1 MAQYF
6 VRELNWP
13 LYKVKTTHS
22 AFIIEAPTVA
32 DLYWYVAKKGLEGN
46 IITSVVEIKPNGSTP
61 KIPVLSTKE
70 YKAIHK
76 ALYEKNKRTPV
87 PGYKGICYWCH
98 KDYLLYDWAGLPEK
112 CPTCGR
118 ELKIEKE

>member
-22 AFIIEAPTVA
+22 AFFVEAPTIA

-61 KIPVLSTKE
+61 KIPVLSTKK
-70 YKAIHK
+70 YKDILERLRK
-76 ALYEKNKRTPV
+76 MNKKIPV
-87 PGYKGICYWCH
+87 PGYKGFCFFCH
-98 KDYLLYDWAGLPEK
+98 KHYMLYDWGGMPEY
-112 CPTCGR
+112 CPVCGR
-118 ELKIEKE
+118 ELSIQKE